1 MILPSFALLLAV
13 LPWTVHAW
21 TTTSPGMG
29 RSSSLSLSSSSTS
42 ASSSSTTLVRLE
54 ATAKSAP
61 STTTTHYYSTLLDG
75 PCWTSLQARW
85 ASTNNNNDP
94 KKKNQQASKVGQLQL
109 VTGLLSDDGTRVI
122 GMPVPKEENDHN
134 DHDVGVSLQS
144 GEVLQADSVARL
156 PSQLS
161 ADQAAVTYAHVLTH
175 VHSVLSVVEGVGGSP
190 SSTVATPPR
199 HVVIVGGNVDA
210 IHAAQAL
217 HRLGSD
223 VTVVSTTSPK
233 VQPLSSTTDN
243 NNNNKATLTVTDPS
257 MGDVGF
263 AQALGTFDALL
274 DTLGN
279 EQGSLDPTSSSVVA
293 LLKER
298 HGCATYISTCTHA
311 QELMAKEGVL
321 WGPGKVKHYHSQL
334 LSSTT
339 TTMVAPPPHIGATVQ
354 TLLQAGLVWTAQN
367 SAKQRQE
374 QPSTPQVRSWDLA
387 RYMETTLWPS
397 DNRGTATTRYGFPV
411 PGTTSFDDND
421 EDEDDDEEMIL
432 EPPLTAGRIST
443 TTSDNDRTSSTS
455 GTTIVSKSPYIR
467 RMDTVRELQRIEEEQ
482 LDCVLFLSAKFCRA
496 CKKVQLPYNTMARR
510 RHNQEASSQDDDNNK
525 TSLVFCQ
532 AEASGHAGKLV
543 GRALGIDAVPTFV
556 LYRQGQRYGDPL
568 SITRLPSSQLEQALE
583 ALLDGSEP
591 PAP

>member
-1 MILPSFALLLAV
+1 M
-13 LPWTVHAW
+13 
-21 TTTSPGMG
+21 
-29 RSSSLSLSSSSTS
+29 
-42 ASSSSTTLVRLE
+42 
-54 ATAKSAP
+54 
-61 STTTTHYYSTLLDG
+61 
-75 PCWTSLQARW
+75 
-85 ASTNNNNDP
+85 
-94 KKKNQQASKVGQLQL
+94 GQLQL

-122 GMPVPKEENDHN
+122 GMPVPKESDMNN
-134 DHDVGVSLQS
+134 HDVVVSLQS

-161 ADQAAVTYAHVLTH
+161 EDQAAVTYAHVLTH

-190 SSTVATPPR
+190 STTVATPPR

-217 HRLGSD
+217 HTLGSD

-233 VQPLSSTTDN
+233 VQPLATTD
-243 NNNNKATLTVTDPS
+243 NNNKATLTVTDPS
-257 MGDVGF
+257 MGNVGF

-279 EQGSLDPTSSSVVA
+279 EQGSLDTTSSSVVA

-339 TTMVAPPPHIGATVQ
+339 HGPATTTVRMVAPPPHIGATVQ
-354 TLLQAGLVWTAQN
+354 TLLQAGLVWTTQN
-367 SAKQRQE
+367 SAKQRQ
-374 QPSTPQVRSWDLA
+374 STPQVRSWDLA

-421 EDEDDDEEMIL
+421 DEEEEMIL

-443 TTSDNDRTSSTS
+443 TTPDNDSSSRS

-482 LDCVLFLSAKFCRA
+482 LDCVLLLSAKFCRA
-496 CKKVQLPYNTMARR
+496 CKKMQLPYNTMARR
-510 RHNQEASSQDDDNNK
+510 RHNPEAKATQDNNHNHK
-525 TSLVFCQ
+525 NEKSLVFCQ

-568 SITRLPSSQLEQALE
+568 SITRLPSNQLEQALE